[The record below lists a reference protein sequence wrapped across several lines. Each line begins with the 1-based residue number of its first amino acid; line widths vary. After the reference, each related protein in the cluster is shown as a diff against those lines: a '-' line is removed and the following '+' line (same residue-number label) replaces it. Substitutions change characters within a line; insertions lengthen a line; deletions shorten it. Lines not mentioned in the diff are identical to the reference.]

1 MAVPGEPGPQAIFRC
16 LQSIFRCRESIFNVI
31 FRSIPSF
38 TGRLRLMYIC
48 VVIYIEF
55 GLVYIQSNLE
65 TLYTLI
71 YSGFYFQMLQP
82 ERREG
87 YFQIDIRLIFRP
99 SQSIFRR
106 SESIF
111 RLIFRIFGYFY
122 FQIAFTFRLQAA
134 LYVHKCGV
142 CSVCQLYGVNVSAT
156 FTSDRL
162 DY

>member
-16 LQSIFRCRESIFNVI
+16 LQSIFRLI
-31 FRSIPSF
+31 FRSQPSF
-38 TGRLRLMYIC
+38 TFRLRLMYICVYTQYQC

-55 GLVYIQSNLE
+55 GLVYIQVNLE
-65 TLYTLI
+65 TSYTLI

-82 ERREG
+82 EWREG
-87 YFQIDIRLIFRP
+87 YLQIDIRL
-99 SQSIFRR
+99 IFRR

-142 CSVCQLYGVNVSAT
+142 CSVCQLYGVNVYILLEWIGWITRSI
-156 FTSDRL
+156 FV
-162 DY
+162 